1 MKIIFLCHGNICRS
15 PMAEFILKH
24 KLEERHID
32 NIEVCSRAAHTDE
45 IGSDMYPPA
54 KRTLDAHGVRYTRR
68 AATLITQPDVD
79 SADLVL
85 VMDDENLYDIARRFG
100 ANEKTKKLLTYV
112 GSSRDVA
119 DPWYTRDFEQTYRD
133 IDSACDALLANEQR
147 ISTVIRDEPRTF

>member
-1 MKIIFLCHGNICRS
+1 MKLNMKIIFLCHGNICRS
-15 PMAEFILKH
+15 PMAEFILKQ
-24 KLEERHID
+24 KLGERGISSVT
-32 NIEVCSRAAHTDE
+32 VCSRAAHTDE

-68 AATLITQPDVD
+68 AATLITQTDFD

-85 VMDDENLYDIARRFG
+85 VMDDENLYDIERRFG
-100 ANEKTKKLLTYV
+100 ANEKTKKLMTYV

-133 IDSACDALLANEQR
+133 IDSACNLIIKVL
-147 ISTVIRDEPRTF
+147 